1 MVIPSLSSALLA
13 SEGCILGDRSWIGC
27 GCGIPIVVITVV
39 IVRGTNCRIEDY
51 IEVRT
56 IGFPV
61 SILIFSEGLMEA
73 AQKLA
78 A

>member
-1 MVIPSLSSALLA
+1 MVIPSLGGALLA

-27 GCGIPIVVITVV
+27 GCSIPIVIITVV
-39 IVRGTNCRIEDY
+39 VVWGTNCRIEDH

-56 IGFPV
+56 ISSPV
-61 SILIFSEGLMEA
+61 SQLIFSEGLMEA